1 MHISD
6 NFFMN
11 QTDKEKVVN
20 TCSINSHY
28 NLDSVCLDGGLIVR
42 IHHLLGLE
50 EPRSKSE
57 TEKVILNYKIVKAI
71 IEIASLQVKVKV
83 ELLKRPSNVSSLTG
97 AFHKYLFTCT
107 FNIHYLLLANR
118 KDCHED

>member
-1 MHISD
+1 MLFRS
-6 NFFMN
+6 
-11 QTDKEKVVN
+11 
-20 TCSINSHY
+20 
-28 NLDSVCLDGGLIVR
+28 LIVR

-83 ELLKRPSNVSSLTG
+83 ELLKRPSNESSLTA
-97 AFHKYLFTCT
+97 AFHKYLYTYT
-107 FNIHYLLLANR
+107 FYIHHLLLANR